1 MGLRVQ
7 SVCAKCYQRI
17 IEVERVTCCEVGRQR
32 RKEIRYAILEGVW
45 VELEGT
51 DMGGPHLV
59 L

>member
-1 MGLRVQ
+1 M
-7 SVCAKCYQRI
+7 CAKCYQWI

-32 RKEIRYAILEGVW
+32 RKEIRNAILEGVW

-51 DMGGPHLV
+51 DMEGPHSV